1 MLSYLLY
8 KRTLYNKQDFCL
20 QKNKNSLYV
29 QEPILKKEK
38 EMTQVQLAE
47 AIHVTTYWYRYRQ
60 SYVTL
65 CNRVLMQRGLKLKGG
80 EDVSTVS
87 H

>member
-1 MLSYLLY
+1 
-8 KRTLYNKQDFCL
+8 
-20 QKNKNSLYV
+20 
-29 QEPILKKEK
+29 
-38 EMTQVQLAE
+38 MTQVQLAE

-65 CNRVLMQRGLKLKGG
+65 CNRVLIQRGLKLKGG